1 MAPAS
6 TVNRVYFKFC
16 MNSGRFSVGRLVEFS
31 QFDLT
36 DVHLFYPILELHIR
50 GVWRGTEAHLSAD
63 LVASITA
70 K

>member
-1 MAPAS
+1 
-6 TVNRVYFKFC
+6 

-50 GVWRGTEAHLSAD
+50 GVWRVTEAHLSAD